1 MLEQL
6 SLSMPSRMVEGTSA
20 QNSELGRSFSVLLES
35 FAFAYN
41 LFVQLLSIGTEAGS
55 ARVDEIKYCLLI
67 VSVGMLVKIC
77 LYVDLLLFL

>member
-6 SLSMPSRMVEGTSA
+6 SLSMPSRVMGGASA
-20 QNSELGRSFSVLLES
+20 QNLELGRSFSVLLES
-35 FAFAYN
+35 FAFAYDI
-41 LFVQLLSIGTEAGS
+41 FVQVLLIGIEAGL
-55 ARVDEIKYCLLI
+55 AKVDEIKYCLLI

>member
-1 MLEQL
+1 ML
-6 SLSMPSRMVEGTSA
+6 
-20 QNSELGRSFSVLLES
+20 FES

-41 LFVQLLSIGTEAGS
+41 LFVQFLLIGTEASS
-55 ARVDEIKYCLLI
+55 AKVDEIKYYLLI

>member
-6 SLSMPSRMVEGTSA
+6 SLSMPSRAVGGASA
-20 QNSELGRSFSVLLES
+20 QNLELGRSFSVLLES

-41 LFVQLLSIGTEAGS
+41 LFVQFLLIGTEAGL

-77 LYVDLLLFL
+77 LYVNLLLFF

>member
-1 MLEQL
+1 M
-6 SLSMPSRMVEGTSA
+6 
-20 QNSELGRSFSVLLES
+20 LLES

-41 LFVQLLSIGTEAGS
+41 LFVQFLLIGTEAGL